1 MGLNINGKVIIYKND
16 YGYSTAISNKKQDG
30 TYERMYVSV
39 QLPKNIELENK
50 TVIEI
55 TNGFLSFFKTKDG
68 LSKIKIVVMEF
79 TTDEE
84 QKYIQQERE
93 AIQNEEIYGIQDFGL
108 PF

>member
-16 YGYSTAISNKKQDG
+16 YGYSTTISKKNQDG
-30 TYERMYVSV
+30 EYERMYVSV
-39 QLPKNIELENK
+39 QLPKNIELKNK

-93 AIQNEEIYGIQDFGL
+93 AIQNEEIYGIKNDSL

>member
-1 MGLNINGKVIIYKND
+1 MNITGKTMIFKSQ
-16 YGYSTAISNKKQDG
+16 YGYSTTISKKNQDG
-30 TYERMYVSV
+30 EYTNMYVSI

-55 TNGFLSFFKTKDG
+55 TNGFLSFYNTKYG
-68 LSKIKIVVMEF
+68 LPKIKIVVMEF

-84 QKYIQQERE
+84 QKYIQEERE
-93 AIQNEEIYGIQDFGL
+93 AIQNEEIYGVQDFGL

>member
-1 MGLNINGKVIIYKND
+1 MGLNINGKVMVFKNQ
-16 YGYSTAISNKKQDG
+16 YGYSTTISKKNQDG
-30 TYERMYVSV
+30 EYTNMYVSI

-55 TNGFLSFFKTKDG
+55 TNGFLSFYNTKDG
-68 LSKIKIVVMEF
+68 LPKIKIVVMEF

-84 QKYIQQERE
+84 QKYIQEERE
-93 AIQNEEIYGIQDFGL
+93 AIQNEEIYGVQDFGL

>member
-1 MGLNINGKVIIYKND
+1 MNITGKTMIFKSQ
-16 YGYSTAISNKKQDG
+16 YGYSTTISKKNQDG
-30 TYERMYVSV
+30 EYERMYVSV

-55 TNGFLSFFKTKDG
+55 TNGFLSFYNSKDG
-68 LSKIKIVVMEF
+68 LPKIKIVVREF

-84 QKYIQQERE
+84 QKYMQEERE
-93 AIQNEEIYGIQDFGL
+93 AIQNEEIYGVQNSDL